1 MSETRGTLSF
11 WIDGKGG
18 IKMNLMKSIS
28 KLYYLFSV
36 VVFLGIPVVA
46 FGATGALVTYQI
58 NGQSYEGYYI
68 TPSNQAPLVLLIHDW
83 DGLTDYEI
91 KRANMLAESGYAV
104 FAADLF
110 GAGVRPTAL
119 TDKRQ
124 HTGELYKNR
133 EKMRA
138 LMKGALETA
147 KKNGA
152 RIENAVAAGYCFGG
166 AAVLELA
173 RSGADLKGFA
183 TFHGGLQT
191 PEGQN
196 YAKTRG
202 EILIMHG
209 SADSSITMDQ
219 FAGLAKELESAGIAH
234 EMITYGGA
242 HHAFTVFGGDRY
254 QEDAD
259 KKSWKR
265 FQEFLSDKLKN

>member
-1 MSETRGTLSF
+1 
-11 WIDGKGG
+11 
-18 IKMNLMKSIS
+18 MKALKFIS
-28 KLYYLFSV
+28 KLFFTFSV
-36 VVFLGIPVVA
+36 VAFIVMPAVV
-46 FGATGALVTYQI
+46 FGATGSLVTYQV

-68 TPSNQAPLVLLIHDW
+68 TPSKNAPLVLMIHDW
-83 DGLTDYEI
+83 DGLTDYEK
-91 KRANMLAESGYAV
+91 KRANMLAELGYAV

-110 GAGVRPTAL
+110 GAGVRPTEL

-138 LMKGALETA
+138 LMKGAVDTA
-147 KKNGA
+147 KKRGA
-152 RIENAVAAGYCFGG
+152 KIENAVAVGYCFGG

-183 TFHGGLQT
+183 TFHGGLKT

-202 EILIMHG
+202 EFLIMHG
-209 SADSSITMDQ
+209 SADSNISMDQ

-242 HHAFTVFGGDRY
+242 QHAFTVFGGNRY

-265 FQEFLSDKLKN
+265 FQEFLSEKLKN